1 MPPGQ
6 MLPMWVSQAPLPPP
20 PPLGDGISG
29 PRMQTKGVT
38 GHETYLKKL
47 NSLFSIQP
55 VGYVELIGI
64 SGFLKL
70 SQKVLKLMMN
80 ISWPFNLQTPESEL
94 IGLSLYINTTPP

>member
-1 MPPGQ
+1 
-6 MLPMWVSQAPLPPP
+6 MWVSQAPLPPP

-38 GHETYLKKL
+38 GHETYLKKHS
-47 NSLFSIQP
+47 SLFSIEP
-55 VGYVELIGI
+55 VGYVQLIGI

-70 SQKVLKLMMN
+70 SQKLLKWMMN

-94 IGLSLYINTTPP
+94 IRLSLYVNTTPP